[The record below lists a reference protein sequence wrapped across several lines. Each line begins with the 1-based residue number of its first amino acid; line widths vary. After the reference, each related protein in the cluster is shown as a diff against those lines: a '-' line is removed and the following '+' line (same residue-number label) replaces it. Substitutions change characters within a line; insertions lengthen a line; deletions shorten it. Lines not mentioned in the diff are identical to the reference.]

1 MSRNV
6 RDGTTQPCV
15 TTSPKLFRALLQ
27 WTRDVIHALRAPV
40 FGPPTFQ
47 PDS

>member
-6 RDGTTQPCV
+6 RDGTTQPL
-15 TTSPKLFRALLQ
+15 KLFRALLQ
-27 WTRDVIHALRAPV
+27 WTRDVIHALRATV